1 MGTRITDPASGADPD
16 MTLRSDPDG
25 EPRRPVRERRGGM
38 PRWVPFAVVGL
49 AAIGFGGIVGY
60 GYWAFSDGQGR
71 IAVPLVTA
79 GQPYLEKPAN
89 PGGLEVP
96 HGSLSIWNVGKGP
109 ASAPQK
115 PESFVP
121 PPEKP
126 LPRPAPAPPPVA
138 AAPPAPEPA
147 AATPAP
153 APASA
158 QPPAP
163 VAQAEARPHA
173 GPFPMPPPP
182 APPPVRQVAV
192 VPGAAAALPPPPARA
207 GAASGFKVQLGSVRS
222 EADARKL
229 WDGVRRKHPNEI
241 GTLTAHFSRVDF
253 PDRGTFYRVHAGTLP
268 TREAARDMCA
278 RLQKAGTVCI
288 VAAQN

>member
-1 MGTRITDPASGADPD
+1 MGTRITDPASGGGPD
-16 MTLRSDPDG
+16 MTLRNDPDD
-25 EPRRPVRERRGGM
+25 EPRRPVRDRRIGI
-38 PRWVPFAVVGL
+38 PRWVPFAAVGL

-79 GQPYLEKPAN
+79 GQPYLEKPSN
-89 PGGLEVP
+89 PGGLEVQ
-96 HGSLSIWNVGKGP
+96 HGGLDIWNVGKGS
-109 ASAPQK
+109 ASLRQT

-126 LPRPAPAPPPVA
+126 LPRPAPAPPVA
-138 AAPPAPEPA
+138 AAPPAPEQPA

-153 APASA
+153 PSAPAA
-158 QPPAP
+158 QA
-163 VAQAEARPHA
+163 AQAEANPPS
-173 GPFPMPPPP
+173 GSFPLPPPP
-182 APPPVRQVAV
+182 APPPVRPVAV
-192 VPGAAAALPPPPARA
+192 VTGGAAALPPPPRA
-207 GAASGFKVQLGSVRS
+207 GATSGFKVQLGSVRS

-229 WDGVRRKHPNEI
+229 WDGVRRKHPAEI

-268 TREAARDMCA
+268 SRDAARDMCA

-288 VAAQN
+288 VVAPN

>member
-1 MGTRITDPASGADPD
+1 MGTRITDPASGGDPD
-16 MTLRSDPDG
+16 MTLRSDPDD
-25 EPRRPVRERRGGM
+25 EPRRPLRDRRGGI

-49 AAIGFGGIVGY
+49 VAIGFGGIVGY
-60 GYWAFSDGQGR
+60 GYWAFSGGQGR

-89 PGGLEVP
+89 PGGLEVQ
-96 HGSLSIWNVGKGP
+96 HGGLEIWNVGKGP
-109 ASAPQK
+109 ASGPQK

-138 AAPPAPEPA
+138 AAPPAQEPA
-147 AATPAP
+147 ALAP
-153 APASA
+153 APS
-158 QPPAP
+158 QAP
-163 VAQAEARPHA
+163 VPAAQAEAKPPS

-182 APPPVRQVAV
+182 APPPVRTVAV
-192 VPGAAAALPPPPARA
+192 VPGAAAALPPPARA
-207 GAASGFKVQLGSVRS
+207 GAATGFKVQLGSVRS

-229 WDGVRRKHPNEI
+229 WDGVRRKHPTEI
-241 GTLTAHFSRVDF
+241 GSLTAHFSRVDF

-268 TREAARDMCA
+268 SRDAARDMCA

-288 VAAQN
+288 VVAPN

>member
-192 VPGAAAALPPPPARA
+192 VPGAAAALPPPPRA

>member
-1 MGTRITDPASGADPD
+1 MGTRITDPASGGDPD
-16 MTLRSDPDG
+16 MTLRSDPDD
-25 EPRRPVRERRGGM
+25 EPRRPLRDRRGGI

-49 AAIGFGGIVGY
+49 VAIGFGGIVGY

-89 PGGLEVP
+89 PGGLEVQ
-96 HGSLSIWNVGKGP
+96 HGGLDIWNVGKGP
-109 ASAPQK
+109 ASGPQK

-138 AAPPAPEPA
+138 AAPPAQEPA
-147 AATPAP
+147 ALAP
-153 APASA
+153 APS
-158 QPPAP
+158 QAP
-163 VAQAEARPHA
+163 VPAAQAEAKPPS

-182 APPPVRQVAV
+182 APPPVRTVAV
-192 VPGAAAALPPPPARA
+192 VPGAAAALPPPVRA
-207 GAASGFKVQLGSVRS
+207 GAATGFKVQLGSVRS

-229 WDGVRRKHPNEI
+229 WDGVRRKHPTEI
-241 GTLTAHFSRVDF
+241 GSLTAHFSRVDF

-268 TREAARDMCA
+268 SRDAARDMCA

-288 VAAQN
+288 VVAPN